1 MKVVVGLG
9 NPDLKYQNT
18 FHNLGFMA
26 LDRVAN
32 LLGANFTKEKFR
44 SIIAETTIN
53 GEKVL
58 LVKPQTYMNLSGE
71 AVREIVTFYK
81 LDLNDLI
88 VIYDDFDLKTGE
100 LRIRENGSAGTHNGM
115 RNIISLLGSE
125 KFSRIRVG
133 FKPETNI
140 QIPLIDLVLSGIKP
154 EDKPLFNS
162 VLDLAGSA
170 GADFAKGASV
180 QEIMRKYNRKN

>member
-71 AVREIVTFYK
+71 AVREIVTFIN
-81 LDLNDLI
+81 L
-88 VIYDDFDLKTGE
+88 T
-100 LRIRENGSAGTHNGM
+100 
-115 RNIISLLGSE
+115 
-125 KFSRIRVG
+125 
-133 FKPETNI
+133 
-140 QIPLIDLVLSGIKP
+140 
-154 EDKPLFNS
+154 
-162 VLDLAGSA
+162 
-170 GADFAKGASV
+170 
-180 QEIMRKYNRKN
+180 